1 MGRDIYNFIM
11 YEPPIGP
18 YGERAGSPNRLE
30 YVSDRHPRSMLDMMN
45 LLRQSHELC
54 DVVLNVG
61 LREPIYA
68 HR

>member
-1 MGRDIYNFIM
+1 M
-11 YEPPIGP
+11 YEATIGP
-18 YGERAGSPNRLE
+18 MGTADRAGLPNRLE
-30 YVSDRHPRSMLDMMN
+30 YTSDRHPRGMLDMMN

-61 LREPIYA
+61 SREPIYA

>member
-1 MGRDIYNFIM
+1 M
-11 YEPPIGP
+11 YEQTMSS
-18 YGERAGSPNRLE
+18 YGERDRAGSPNRLE
-30 YVSDRHPRSMLDMMN
+30 YTSDRHPRSMLDTMN

-61 LREPIYA
+61 TRESIYA